1 MKWNLENMPPLRWL
15 AVLAPLVGAFFYIPL
30 AFGGT
35 TPESVRVLDWLL
47 LHAFVLWLAV
57 LVLERRLPVLAWPLW
72 VPLLVLGLFGVVQLL
87 NPRAVADSTYG
98 EIVPLEGFRSFLPG
112 TVDAGTSWPVLLNL
126 GALALGGLV
135 LCDGLARVR
144 VRWLLFR
151 TIALAG
157 LVIALIGIYQ
167 KASGAEAMLWSE
179 PKPFGNNFFAAYRY
193 HGNAASFLNL
203 SWPAALAVW
212 MRSRLMRPGS
222 IVASLDLCVLFLVFA
237 AVFVNSSKAGQILG
251 LVGFLL
257 AAWRFRGELAET
269 GTSKIGLIVLVLFLA
284 VLGSVFV
291 LPGLLAASAKWNE
304 FAQDAG
310 SLTGRLLAYGACL
323 GAIREAGIFGLG
335 AGTFHLVFP
344 YYTLELEDRLY
355 GFWYHAHSDWI
366 QTAIEWGWIGFI
378 AWATLIGGG
387 FVRLWKR
394 CREAA
399 RCERTELSCSVALIA
414 LVLVLVHALAD
425 FPLQIPSLQ
434 LLFVFYLAL
443 GWSEPQHHHGHHG
456 HHGHHHDHDHGH
468 DGAHP

>member
-15 AVLAPLVGAFFYIPL
+15 AVLAPLVAAFFYIPL

-35 TPESVRVLDWLL
+35 TPDSVRVLDWLL
-47 LHAFVLWLAV
+47 LHSFVLWLAV
-57 LVLERRLPVLAWPLW
+57 LVLERRRPVFSWQLW
-72 VPLLVLGLFGVVQLL
+72 VPLLVLVLFGVVQLL
-87 NPRAVADSTYG
+87 NPRAVANTTFG
-98 EIVPLEGFRSFLPG
+98 EIVPLEGFRPFLPG
-112 TVDAGTSWPVLLNL
+112 TVDVRASRPVLLNL
-126 GALALGGLV
+126 GALALAGLV
-135 LCDGLARVR
+135 LCDALAGVR

-157 LVIALIGIYQ
+157 LVIALVGIYQ
-167 KASGAEAMLWSE
+167 KASGAEAMLWSD

-212 MRSRLMRPGS
+212 MRSRIMRPGS
-222 IVASLDLCVLFLVFA
+222 VVASLDLCVLFLIFA

-251 LVGFLL
+251 LLGFLL
-257 AAWRFRGELAET
+257 AAWRFRGELADT
-269 GTSKIGLIVLVLFLA
+269 GTSRIGLVVLVLFLA
-284 VLGSVFV
+284 ALGTVFI

-323 GAIREAGIFGLG
+323 GAVREAGIFGLG

-344 YYTLELEDRLY
+344 YYTLELEDRIS

-366 QTAIEWGWIGFI
+366 QTAIEWGWIGFL
-378 AWATLIGGG
+378 AWAALIGGA

-394 CREAA
+394 GREAA
-399 RCERTELSCSVALIA
+399 RSERTELSCSVGLIA
-414 LVLVLVHALAD
+414 LFLVLVHALAD

-443 GWSEPQHHHGHHG
+443 GWSEPHHHHGHH
-456 HHGHHHDHDHGH
+456 HGHGH
-468 DGAHP
+468 DEGHEGTHA

>member
-1 MKWNLENMPPLRWL
+1 MKWNLENLPPLRWL
-15 AVLAPLVGAFFYIPL
+15 AVLAPLVAAFFYIPL

-414 LVLVLVHALAD
+414 LVLLLVHALAD

-443 GWSEPQHHHGHHG
+443 GWSEPQHHLGHHG